1 MEEVRKKVKGVLNK
15 VEEVLKEV
23 KKVVVILKELERRWR
38 GEDFEGGVGDDGGF
52 FRSKEE
58 KIS

>member
-23 KKVVVILKELERRWR
+23 KKVVVILKEVRK
-38 GEDFEGGVGDDGGF
+38 EDFEGGVGDDGGF